1 MVAKKHPY
9 PPSPRAQFALAM
21 QYMQSGNPMGAQ
33 VILEQIVAAKPRDFE
48 ALHFLGVSYAMGGNL
63 DQAAQLIRKAI
74 SIKPDYA
81 EAILNLGNILQ
92 QHKMYEDAIACF
104 RKAIALQPQFPDPYF
119 NLCLLLENLN
129 RLEEALTTY
138 DTVISLK
145 PDFAPAYT
153 NRGVVQAKLN
163 RLADALA
170 SHDAAIA
177 REPGLADA
185 HANRGDVL
193 RALHRPPEALISYET
208 AIALRPDIAYS
219 YRRRGNVLEE
229 LGRYEDALAAYDKS
243 AALEPDFAETHFNRG
258 NVLDK
263 QRRFADALAGYERAI
278 ALQPDFPE
286 AHNARGIVLEKL
298 DRYED
303 AIASYDKVIELR
315 PDFAEAFY
323 NRGNALYELNRTSE
337 TLGSYHQALALRPDF
352 APAKNNVF
360 WYHVRESNDY
370 PLIERLGME
379 AFELIMK
386 QDFDNA
392 WARNN
397 ISDFRVTHDLEQ
409 VDYLLRLGHELEGL
423 REAQLRLKEIYATHL
438 DHKPSPD
445 GIKVI
450 PLSEAQAAGVNL
462 FRNSLFRY
470 QIPTPI
476 EHCLNPQ
483 KDWQAIEEQYFSSY
497 PEMIYIDNL
506 LSQQALEE
514 MRKFCLIST
523 VWKREY
529 INQYLGAFANMG
541 FISWLHLQI
550 ARELQQKIPRIF
562 GDHKLEQVWAYKYNS
577 RLKKGIN
584 VHADAAKVNLN
595 FWVTPDEANLNPE
608 SGGLIVYDIPPPP
621 SWSFEQYN
629 ADEKCIYDF
638 LQKNQ
643 SGSLK
648 VPYRCNRAV
657 LFNSAL
663 FHETDEIHFREGYE
677 NRRIN
682 ITYLFGKGL
691 KTH

>member
-1 MVAKKHPY
+1 MMPKNHPY
-9 PPSPRAQFALAM
+9 PPSPRAQFAVAM
-21 QYMQSGNPMGAQ
+21 QYMQSGNPLGAQ
-33 VILEQIVAAKPRDFE
+33 VILEQIVAAKPRYFE
-48 ALHFLGVSYAMGGNL
+48 ALHFLGVSYAMSGNL
-63 DQAAQLIRKAI
+63 DQAAHLIRKAI

-81 EAILNLGNILQ
+81 EAVLNLGNILQ
-92 QHKMYEDAIACF
+92 QHKMFEDAIACY

-129 RLEEALTTY
+129 RLEEALVNY
-138 DTVISLK
+138 DKVISLK

-177 REPGLADA
+177 REPGFADA

-193 RALHRPPEALISYET
+193 RALNRPGEALISYDT
-208 AIALRPDIAYS
+208 AIALRPDFSYA

-229 LGRYEDALAAYDKS
+229 LGRYE
-243 AALEPDFAETHFNRG
+243 E
-258 NVLDK
+258 
-263 QRRFADALAGYERAI
+263 
-278 ALQPDFPE
+278 
-286 AHNARGIVLEKL
+286 
-298 DRYED
+298 

-323 NRGNALYELNRTSE
+323 NRGNALYELNRTNEALS
-337 TLGSYHQALALRPDF
+337 SYHNALALKPDF

-379 AFELIMK
+379 AFELILK

-392 WARNN
+392 WTRNN
-397 ISDFRVTHDLEQ
+397 ISDFRATHDLEQ
-409 VDYLLRLGHELEGL
+409 IDYLLRLGHEFEGL
-423 REAQLRLKEIYATHL
+423 RQAQLRLKEIHATHL
-438 DHKPSPD
+438 DTKARSD
-445 GIKVI
+445 SIKVI
-450 PLSEAQAAGVNL
+450 PLSEAQAGGVNL

-470 QIPTPI
+470 QILAPI

-497 PEMIYIDNL
+497 PEMIYIDDL

-514 MRKFCLIST
+514 LRKFCLVSA
-523 VWKREY
+523 VWKKEY

-541 FISWLHLQI
+541 FVSKLHLQI
-550 ARELQQKIPRIF
+550 ARELQRKMPRIF
-562 GDHKLEQVWAYKYNS
+562 GDQKLEQVWAYKYNS
-577 RLKKGIN
+577 KLKKGIN

-595 FWVTPDEANLNPE
+595 FWVTPDEANLDPE
-608 SGGLIVYDIPPPP
+608 SGGLIVYDLPPPP

-643 SGSLK
+643 SGSMK